1 MSATRA
7 FPRSG
12 DMVPVAARMR
22 YTQLLRVGMGIA
34 VLVLAIARPLV
45 VGAKFSDIWPATL
58 LYLGVAA
65 VAEAG
70 WRAVAQ
76 RALVLFGLMLT
87 VDGIYLGAITYL
99 TGGVYSQFRYLV
111 LIYVVAITLLASY
124 RTGLRVT
131 MWNSLVVLGVY
142 NAQHSGLLTRAP
154 VRIHGLPGTDFDRLV
169 VFIAALWL
177 LAMATAMFS
186 AINER
191 ELRRRQY
198 ELEALTAMAI
208 DLENAEDPNAV
219 GQIMLDHVIRAYEF
233 PRGIVVGGTET
244 SGQVLAHHGAA
255 IGPGEA
261 PRIRASAVLGEAH
274 RSRKTMLVSRF
285 DADHDAALAALIP
298 EARNLIVVPLTA
310 EGRATGTLVL
320 EHSLRSGSRV
330 ERRTVSAVERFASY
344 AALALRNAALLEQV
358 QRMAATDGLTAIANR
373 RTFEATLEREIARA
387 GRHNEPVSLVM
398 VDIDHFKA
406 LNDSFG
412 HQVGDEVLRNVAAAL
427 ACECREFDLA
437 ARYGGEEFALVLP
450 GCTSE
455 ESVVIAERFRRVV
468 SVAPSIAP
476 ITASAGVAT
485 YPDHARDAG
494 ELVRVADEALY
505 ESKRAGRDRVTA
517 ARPRLGR
524 ARGLADTG

>member
-1 MSATRA
+1 MTSTRA

-22 YTQLLRVGMGIA
+22 YTQLLRLG
-34 VLVLAIARPLV
+34 
-45 VGAKFSDIWPATL
+45 
-58 LYLGVAA
+58 LGVAVVVLA
-65 VAEAG
+65 AARPEIVGAHFDHIWPSTVVYLTIAAIAEIG
-70 WRAVAQ
+70 WRAVAH
-76 RALVLFGLMLT
+76 RALVLFGLMLI
-87 VDGIYLGAITYL
+87 VDGLYLGAISYV
-99 TGGVYSQFRYLV
+99 TGGVYSQMRYLV

-124 RTGLRVT
+124 RTGLKIT

-142 NAQHSGLLTRAP
+142 NAQHSGVLGAQP
-154 VRIHGLPGTDFDRLV
+154 ARITGLPGTDFDRLV

-177 LAMATAMFS
+177 LAMATALFS

-208 DLENAEDPNAV
+208 DLENAEEPAAV
-219 GQIMLDHVIRAYEF
+219 GKIMLDHVVRTFDF
-233 PRGIVVGGTET
+233 PRGLVVSGGDTT
-244 SGQVLAHHGAA
+244 TQLLAHQGAA
-255 IGPGEA
+255 VADGES
-261 PRIRASAVLGEAH
+261 PRVRGSAVLARAH
-274 RSRKTMLVSRF
+274 SDRRTVLVSGF
-285 DADHDAALAALIP
+285 HPEHDAGLTTLLP
-298 EARNLIVVPLTA
+298 EARNIIVVPLTA
-310 EGRATGTLVL
+310 EGRATGSLVL
-320 EHSLRSGSRV
+320 EHALRSGSRV
-330 ERRTVSAVERFASY
+330 ERRVVGAVERFAAY

-406 LNDSFG
+406 LNDTFG
-412 HQVGDEVLRNVAAAL
+412 HQVGDDVLRNVAAAL

-468 SVAPSIAP
+468 SVAPSVAP

-485 YPDHARDAG
+485 YPDHARDAA
-494 ELVRVADEALY
+494 ELVRVADGALY

-517 ARPRLGR
+517 ARPRLGS
-524 ARGLADTG
+524 ARGLADAG